1 MTPDCNKTV
10 RESSLNKLFLPAVAL
25 LALAAAP
32 AAAESWHELAVTGDA
47 ISYGDADSLTVS
59 GAEASA
65 RVMLGLR
72 ERMGKDGNIE
82 FLLSTMRFSCS
93 EARYFVDAVSGLDGE
108 RATIAALP
116 GSREWKPVAE
126 GTLYASFRDFACG
139 TASAHPVADPY
150 RASAEFWRP
159 DEELL
164 EAGTI
169 ELAGQFYAG

>member
-1 MTPDCNKTV
+1 
-10 RESSLNKLFLPAVAL
+10 LNKSLAFAAAL
-25 LALAAAP
+25 LATIAAP
-32 AAAESWHELAVTGDA
+32 AAAEDWHELAITGDA
-47 ISYGDADSLTVS
+47 IGYGDADSVAPN
-59 GAEASA
+59 GDEISA

-72 ERMGKDGNIE
+72 EATGKDANIV
-82 FLLSTMRFSCS
+82 FLVSSVRFSCGTG
-93 EARYFVDAVSGLDGE
+93 RYFVDEVSGLDGE
-108 RATIAALP
+108 RATVAALP

-126 GTLYASFRDFACG
+126 GTLYASFRDFTCG
-139 TASAHPVADPY
+139 TAGARPVADPY